1 MNDEIG
7 HSDITTP
14 GDVIAELNRLM
25 RVSQAGINALYVAE
39 VKVAELDLA
48 YERAYSLAILNAEG
62 TAPEKTAM
70 AKIEAGDSKL
80 ALDIGKAELNRIKA
94 KLRAIESAQ
103 VAVSVIAK
111 QVELQWRNA

>member
-48 YERAYSLAILNAEG
+48 HEREYSLALLNAEG
-62 TAPEKTAM
+62 TAPEKTAR
-70 AKIEAGDSKL
+70 AKLQAGEARL
-80 ALDIGKAELNRIKA
+80 ALDIGKAELNRVKA
-94 KLRAIESAQ
+94 KLRAVESAQ